1 MEILDVLDENGNY
14 TGIKEE
20 RKNVH
25 EQGLYH
31 MHVGAWIMNEKGEIL
46 LEQRASN
53 KKVDPNKWARI
64 GGHVDAGEKPIQAIQ
79 REILEEIGVKI
90 PLENFIV
97 LETDKSDVYDSNKK
111 IYNRYFSRS
120 YFAFVEYK
128 IEEYN
133 IQKEEVKA
141 LKYITIEEMIK
152 AKEERKKEYVFTKWN
167 TFDRHIK
174 LLKKQ
179 REKILE
185 LER

>member
-1 MEILDVLDENGNY
+1 MRS
-14 TGIKEE
+14 E
-20 RKNVH
+20 RSYQPLTPRFHPLIHKL
-25 EQGLYH
+25 QFLY
-31 MHVGAWIMNEKGEIL
+31 
-46 LEQRASN
+46 
-53 KKVDPNKWARI
+53 
-64 GGHVDAGEKPIQAIQ
+64 
-79 REILEEIGVKI
+79 
-90 PLENFIV
+90 
-97 LETDKSDVYDSNKK
+97 KK

-120 YFAFVEYK
+120 YFAFVGYK

>member
-20 RKNVH
+20 KKIH

-31 MHVGAWIMNEKGEIL
+31 MHVGVWIMNEKGEIL

-64 GGHVDAGEKPIQAIQ
+64 GEHVDSGEKPIQAIQ

>member
-1 MEILDVLDENGNY
+1 M
-14 TGIKEE
+14 
-20 RKNVH
+20 
-25 EQGLYH
+25 
-31 MHVGAWIMNEKGEIL
+31 
-46 LEQRASN
+46 
-53 KKVDPNKWARI
+53 
-64 GGHVDAGEKPIQAIQ
+64 
-79 REILEEIGVKI
+79 VKI

-120 YFAFVEYK
+120 YFAFVGYK